1 MDRPV
6 SSQVDRLMLDA
17 KKAILQ
23 EQHQRF
29 QNLQREKRWDDAWK
43 QLHVTLTCAADL
55 LKDSVGLLEK
65 AVNQKN
71 QRLSSSMTS
80 TEDPPSLRDYPQD
93 FPDSE
98 DIKNPKR
105 HD

>member
-1 MDRPV
+1 MDRPASV
-6 SSQVDRLMLDA
+6 QADRLMLDA

-29 QNLQREKRWDDAWK
+29 QDLQREERWDDAWK

-65 AVNQKN
+65 TVNQQK
-71 QRLSSSMTS
+71 QLPPSPSTPPEDPSSS
-80 TEDPPSLRDYPQD
+80 
-93 FPDSE
+93 
-98 DIKNPKR
+98 
-105 HD
+105 

>member
-1 MDRPV
+1 MERPA
-6 SSQVDRLMLDA
+6 SAQAERLMLDA
-17 KKAILQ
+17 KKAILH

-29 QNLQREKRWDDAWK
+29 QDLQREERWDDAWK

-71 QRLSSSMTS
+71 QLPTPSSTS
-80 TEDPPSLRDYPQD
+80 PEDPPSL
-93 FPDSE
+93 S
-98 DIKNPKR
+98 
-105 HD
+105 

>member
-1 MDRPV
+1 MERPA
-6 SSQVDRLMLDA
+6 SAQAERLMLDA

-23 EQHQRF
+23 KQHQRF
-29 QNLQREKRWDDAWK
+29 QDLQREERWDDAWK

-71 QRLSSSMTS
+71 QLPAPSSTS
-80 TEDPPSLRDYPQD
+80 PEDPPSL
-93 FPDSE
+93 S
-98 DIKNPKR
+98 
-105 HD
+105 

>member
-1 MDRPV
+1 MDRPA
-6 SSQVDRLMLDA
+6 SAQADRLMLDA

-29 QNLQREKRWDDAWK
+29 QDLQREERWDDAWK

-65 AVNQKN
+65 VVNQKN
-71 QRLSSSMTS
+71 QLPPPSSTPSET
-80 TEDPPSLRDYPQD
+80 PPSL
-93 FPDSE
+93 
-98 DIKNPKR
+98 
-105 HD
+105 

>member
-1 MDRPV
+1 MDRPA
-6 SSQVDRLMLDA
+6 SAQADRLMLDA

-23 EQHQRF
+23 KQHQRF
-29 QNLQREKRWDDAWK
+29 QDLQREERWDDAWK

-71 QRLSSSMTS
+71 QFLPPSSTPSET
-80 TEDPPSLRDYPQD
+80 PPSL
-93 FPDSE
+93 
-98 DIKNPKR
+98 
-105 HD
+105 

>member
-1 MDRPV
+1 MDRLA
-6 SSQVDRLMLDA
+6 SAQADRLMLDA

-29 QNLQREKRWDDAWK
+29 QDFQREERWDDAWK

-71 QRLSSSMTS
+71 QLPPPAET
-80 TEDPPSLRDYPQD
+80 PPSL
-93 FPDSE
+93 
-98 DIKNPKR
+98 
-105 HD
+105 

>member
-1 MDRPV
+1 MDRPA
-6 SSQVDRLMLDA
+6 SAQADRLMLDA

-29 QNLQREKRWDDAWK
+29 QDLQREERWDDAWK

-65 AVNQKN
+65 AMNQKS
-71 QRLSSSMTS
+71 QLLPPSSTPSET
-80 TEDPPSLRDYPQD
+80 PPSL
-93 FPDSE
+93 
-98 DIKNPKR
+98 
-105 HD
+105 

>member
-1 MDRPV
+1 MDRPASV
-6 SSQVDRLMLDA
+6 QADRLMLDA

-29 QNLQREKRWDDAWK
+29 QNLQREERWDDAWK

-65 AVNQKN
+65 TVNQQK
-71 QRLSSSMTS
+71 QLPPSSST
-80 TEDPPSLRDYPQD
+80 PPEAPSSP
-93 FPDSE
+93 E
-98 DIKNPKR
+98 A
-105 HD
+105 

>member
-1 MDRPV
+1 MDRPA
-6 SSQVDRLMLDA
+6 SAQADRLMLDA

-29 QNLQREKRWDDAWK
+29 QDFQREERWDDAWK

-65 AVNQKN
+65 AVNAKKQ
-71 QRLSSSMTS
+71 LP
-80 TEDPPSLRDYPQD
+80 PPSSAPTEPPQTLG
-93 FPDSE
+93 
-98 DIKNPKR
+98 
-105 HD
+105 